1 MTEKPKVDWRDSVI
15 DIIKREKTVRRP
27 IRSKRRLGEYLMITA
42 TVLSAIAT
50 AGTGAIALMQ
60 YRTMERAINSP
71 NKNQSFQEVLSAL
84 SEACVAARPF
94 RGWLIALKIDKDSYP
109 SDEDFDGLDVPVRR
123 LHGAFDAL
131 KVWIEA
137 DKRVEILAIEYAF
150 TSSFD
155 TLLLRSVFGS
165 KKQFTAD
172 HVFRILQV
180 CTTGSNQIIS
190 WFHDGREI
198 DFDPYLIS
206 KVTPSSLGE

>member
-1 MTEKPKVDWRDSVI
+1 
-15 DIIKREKTVRRP
+15 
-27 IRSKRRLGEYLMITA
+27 MIAA

-50 AGTGAIALMQ
+50 AGTGTIALMQ

-71 NKNQSFQEVLSAL
+71 NKNESFQELLRGL
-84 SEACVAARPF
+84 SEACVAAQPF
-94 RGWLIALKIDKDSYP
+94 RSWLISLNIDKDSYP
-109 SDEDFDGLDVPVRR
+109 SDKDFDGLDTPVRR
-123 LHGAFDAL
+123 LHTAFDAF
-131 KVWIEA
+131 KVWLEA

-172 HVFRILQV
+172 HAFRILQV

-190 WFHDGREI
+190 WFHDGRQI
-198 DFDPYLIS
+198 DFSPYLIS
-206 KVTPSSLGE
+206 KVTPSSLGEGP